1 MNEKEYRLAN
11 AKVLVREQ
19 ESRVREAQRNLDEGY
34 KKGESQVAMARSDA
48 ERDYTRLKEELE
60 RTKMQL
66 ERDKNW
72 VWTCEAELAR
82 GYEA

>member
-1 MNEKEYRLAN
+1 MNEKEYKLAN

-34 KKGESQVAMARSDA
+34 KNGEAKIAMAKSDA
-48 ERDYTRLKEELE
+48 ERDYTHLKEELE
-60 RTKMQL
+60 RAKMQL
-66 ERDKNW
+66 EREKNW
-72 VWTCEAELAR
+72 VLNCEADLQR